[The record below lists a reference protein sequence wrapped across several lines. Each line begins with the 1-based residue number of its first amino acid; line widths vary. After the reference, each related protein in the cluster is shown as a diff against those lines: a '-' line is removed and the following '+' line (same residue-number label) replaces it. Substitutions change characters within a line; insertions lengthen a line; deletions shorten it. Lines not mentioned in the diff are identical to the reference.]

1 MKFKTAKTLVI
12 IQATIVAALMASSR
26 AHAAVLDVSIAGYY
40 GSNFLSDRA
49 ASLPNG
55 TTVDFGLFYSNGF
68 TSQSAI
74 STALGA
80 ANSLA
85 GMQNFRT
92 SNGWISFATATVTD
106 NRFSINMAALNSN
119 GLVMDPASGPLTGLN
134 LEGATAFL
142 WVQTPDLASEFGVYF
157 FKRTLPAMSGFA
169 DSVSYEATSADVT
182 SLVGSTNPDGV
193 ITAKVAATTTAV
205 PPVLV
210 LKSLGTPQLV
220 GADTSVVHRFSVSV
234 PGNYV
239 FEYTSNLSAGWSIKS
254 LVVSSTA
261 DFDVTLTNLG
271 VNCVSEWKN
280 RMFFRIR
287 PT

>member
-1 MKFKTAKTLVI
+1 LRQLRLRLI
-12 IQATIVAALMASSR
+12 
-26 AHAAVLDVSIAGYY
+26 
-40 GSNFLSDRA
+40 
-49 ASLPNG
+49 
-55 TTVDFGLFYSNGF
+55 
-68 TSQSAI
+68 
-74 STALGA
+74 
-80 ANSLA
+80 
-85 GMQNFRT
+85 
-92 SNGWISFATATVTD
+92 
-106 NRFSINMAALNSN
+106 NSN
-119 GLVMDPASGPLTGLN
+119 GLEMEPTSGPLNGLN
-134 LEGATAFL
+134 FTGATAFL
-142 WVQTPDLASEFGVYF
+142 WVQTPDSASEFGVYS
-157 FKRTLPAMSGFA
+157 FKRALPAATGFA

-193 ITAKVAATTTAV
+193 ITAKVATTTTAV

-239 FEYTSNLSAGWSIKS
+239 IEYTSNLSAGWSSKS

-271 VNCVSEWKN
+271 INSVSEWKN

-287 PT
+287 ST